1 LNRVRDPPF
10 LPFFHPPSELAGF
23 RPRGRLHLD
32 GRIDFSAICFGMQ
45 LHVLVA
51 ESIPYLVSRVR
62 GSLVSSQGT
71 IPSEVERERE
81 TSAPAGLF
89 DLGMGYFS
97 IIG

>member
-1 LNRVRDPPF
+1 VSLAMIEFNPPRSSFSRASVRPP
-10 LPFFHPPSELAGF
+10 
-23 RPRGRLHLD
+23 GRLHLD
-32 GRIDFSAICFGMQ
+32 RRIDFSAICFGTL

-71 IPSEVERERE
+71 IPSEVEPERG